1 MEQEMTV
8 KELIALMNDREGD
21 FMIQVKLE
29 EEDSHE
35 ERDKESD

>member
-1 MEQEMTV
+1 MEQEITV

-29 EEDSHE
+29 EDSHE

>member
-1 MEQEMTV
+1 MEQEITV

-29 EEDSHE
+29 EEDSYE

>member
-1 MEQEMTV
+1 MEQEITV

-29 EEDSHE
+29 EGDSCE

>member
-21 FMIQVKLE
+21 FMIQIELKE
-29 EEDSHE
+29 GDANEN
-35 ERDKESD
+35 RDKVSD

>member
-1 MEQEMTV
+1 MEQEITV

-21 FMIQVKLE
+21 FMIQVELE

>member
-1 MEQEMTV
+1 MEQEITV

-21 FMIQVKLE
+21 FMIQVMLE